1 MAWDDSDAEDDE
13 WGKKEKEPKPMCL
26 EWSDDDE
33 EEDALPDRRAR
44 RRELHPSPMGGVSA
58 SSMDSEL
65 VRLISN
71 EMQCPIC
78 ADLML
83 EPHMVC
89 SNQHNLCQDCLGS
102 LLENRDNR
110 CPECR
115 EIITSISRN
124 RFACKAVEVLASMK
138 LGTALV
144 EERMERK
151 SGFENRQL
159 DLDRL
164 LAAISASPSAGD
176 VFSEHMSESGLA
188 PGPLSTWARRAFSP
202 LRWEVQDQTSS
213 SSRGSFNTTL
223 CRFYSTPN
231 GCLRGEMCTFA
242 HGVAELRE
250 TETERSSPI
259 SPREYGSSLRAILLN
274 DTLAPTGDQEALD
287 RILDVQRRRDSEM
300 ELRLGQRE
308 ESRDSPSRWARDN
321 WGQRAREVGSRVQ
334 DQTRTM
340 EYGSSL
346 RAILLNDTL
355 APTGDQEALD
365 RILDVQRRR
374 DSEMEL
380 RHGQRE
386 EARDSPSRWARD
398 NWGQRARVQDQT
410 SSSSRGPF
418 KTTLCRFY
426 STPNGCLRGEMCTFA
441 HGVAELRETETERVY

>member
-1 MAWDDSDAEDDE
+1 MEWDDSDAEDDE
-13 WGKKEKEPKPMCL
+13 LDKKEKEPKPMCL
-26 EWSDDDE
+26 DWSDE
-33 EEDALPDRRAR
+33 EEEEDVLPDRRAR
-44 RRELHPSPMGGVSA
+44 RRELHPSPMEGVNA
-58 SSMDSEL
+58 RSMDSEL

-159 DLDRL
+159 DLDSL
-164 LAAISASPSAGD
+164 LAAISASTSASD
-176 VFSEHMSESGLA
+176 VSSEHMSESSLA
-188 PGPLSTWARRAFSP
+188 PGALSTWARRAFFP
-202 LRWEVQDQTSS
+202 PRWEVGSRIQDQTSS
-213 SSRGSFNTTL
+213 TSSRGSFNTTL

-231 GCLRGEMCTFA
+231 GCMRGEMCTFA

-274 DTLAPTGDQEALD
+274 DTLAPTGDQEASSTASSTCSVAATPKWSS
-287 RILDVQRRRDSEM
+287 DVDSVRKPGIVPVGGLETTGGKELERSKIRLQRSTG
-300 ELRLGQRE
+300 LLCGQ
-308 ESRDSPSRWARDN
+308 S
-321 WGQRAREVGSRVQ
+321 
-334 DQTRTM
+334 
-340 EYGSSL
+340 
-346 RAILLNDTL
+346 
-355 APTGDQEALD
+355 
-365 RILDVQRRR
+365 
-374 DSEMEL
+374 
-380 RHGQRE
+380 
-386 EARDSPSRWARD
+386 
-398 NWGQRARVQDQT
+398 
-410 SSSSRGPF
+410 
-418 KTTLCRFY
+418 C
-426 STPNGCLRGEMCTFA
+426 
-441 HGVAELRETETERVY
+441 